1 MSITD
6 KLVTEWAFRCKKGY
20 PDMNNPDDMRILKE
34 IYSEYGIVMEEEK
47 PTEVASAFTKDSLKA
62 LIDSATLTADQ
73 LAKIHREIV
82 KVGYHDTVMGILGN
96 KGFTAD
102 RFKSGNSAVELIF
115 NRIADTDVEKLS
127 EYLKAPKELKLGNNN
142 FATLTELPSQMI
154 IDLFTIEPGS
164 DNNGSNI
171 GRGEVALGILFKD
184 VDNSDTSGDLKWN
197 GTNLEI
203 KGTGGRLGQRGG
215 MSGNVNV
222 LELMSH
228 KLLSDVDA
236 EALLDLPN
244 TGVMSYGLMALYD
257 VAKKEGKSDQQIFK
271 VIQDG
276 LDSLYYSQGVAKTYF
291 NGKADLTDTATVK
304 KNLLKLNIESYM
316 KKNKIVSLLFFNNN
330 LDYLAFSKDQ
340 ANSLIDSGKL
350 DTSTATKPDPSK
362 GFSFNN
368 PYPQIYFKK

>member
-1 MSITD
+1 MSVVD
-6 KLVTEWAFRCKKGY
+6 KIVSEWAFRCKKGY
-20 PDMNNPDDMRILKE
+20 PDMDNPDDMKILKE
-34 IYSEYGIVMEEEK
+34 IYTEYGVVLEEEK
-47 PTEVASAFTKDSLKA
+47 PVDIPSAFTKDSLKA

-73 LAKIHREIV
+73 IAKIHREVV
-82 KVGYHDTVMGILGN
+82 KVGYHDTVMGILGS

-127 EYLKAPKELKLGNNN
+127 EYLKEPKELQPGTHN
-142 FATLTELPSQMI
+142 FATLTELPSQVI
-154 IDLFTIEPGS
+154 IDLLTIEPGS
-164 DNNGSNI
+164 DSNGSNI

-184 VDNSDTSGDLKWN
+184 VDNSESSGDLKWK
-197 GTNLEI
+197 GTNLEV
-203 KGTGGRLGQRGG
+203 KGTGGRLGQQGG
-215 MSGNVNV
+215 RSGNVNV

-244 TGVMSYGLMALYD
+244 SGVMSYGLMALYD
-257 VAKKEGKSDQQIFK
+257 TAKKAGKADQQIFK

-276 LDSLYYSQGVAKTYF
+276 LDSIYYGQGVAKAYF
-291 NGKADLTDTATVK
+291 NGKADLADTATVK
-304 KNLLKLNIESYM
+304 RNLLKLNVESYM
-316 KKNKIVSLLFFNNN
+316 KKNSIGSLLFFNNN
-330 LDYLAFSKDQ
+330 LDYLAFSKEQ
-340 ANSLIDSGKL
+340 ANSLINSGKL
-350 DTSTATKPDPSK
+350 DTSTAAKPDPSK

>member
-1 MSITD
+1 MKVID
-6 KLVTEWAFRCKKGY
+6 KLVTEWAYRCKKGY
-20 PDMNNPDDMRILKE
+20 PDMNNPDDLKILKE
-34 IYSEYGIVMEEEK
+34 IYSEYGIVFEAEEAQGI
-47 PTEVASAFTKDSLKA
+47 PSTHTKDSLKA

-73 LAKIHREIV
+73 IAKIHREVV
-82 KVGYHDTVMGILGN
+82 KVGYHDTVMGILGS

-127 EYLKAPKELKLGNNN
+127 EYLKDPKELQPGTHN
-142 FATLTELPSQMI
+142 FTALTELPSQTI
-154 IDLFTIEPGS
+154 IDLLTIEPGS
-164 DNNGSNI
+164 DNTGSNI
-171 GRGEVALGILFKD
+171 GRGEIALGILFKD
-184 VDNSDTSGDLKWN
+184 VDNTETSGDLKWK

-203 KGTGGRLGQRGG
+203 KGTGGRLGQQGG
-215 MSGNVNV
+215 RSGNINA

-228 KLLSDVDA
+228 KLLSDEDA

-257 VAKKEGKSDQQIFK
+257 AANKAGKTDPQIFK

-276 LDSLYYSQGVAKTYF
+276 LDSIYYGQGVAKDYF
-291 NGKADLTDTATVK
+291 NGKADLSDTTTVK
-304 KNLLKLNIESYM
+304 RNLLKLNVESYM
-316 KKNKIVSLLFFNNN
+316 KKNNIGSLLFFNNN

-340 ANSLIDSGKL
+340 ADSLITSGKL
-350 DTSTATKPDPSK
+350 DTSTAAKPDPSK

>member
-1 MSITD
+1 MSVID
-6 KLVTEWAFRCKKGY
+6 RVVAEWAFRCKKGY
-20 PDMNNPDDMRILKE
+20 PDMNNPDDMKILKE
-34 IYSEYGIVMEEEK
+34 IYSEYGVVLEEEK
-47 PTEVASAFTKDSLKA
+47 PKEIPSTFTKDSLKT

-73 LAKIHREIV
+73 IAKIHREII
-82 KVGYHDTVMGILGN
+82 KVGYHDTVMGILGS

-127 EYLKAPKELKLGNNN
+127 EYLKDPKELQPGTHN
-142 FATLTELPSQMI
+142 FTTLTDLPTQVI
-154 IDLFTIEPGS
+154 VDLLMIEPGS
-164 DNNGSNI
+164 DSSGSNI

-184 VDNSDTSGDLKWN
+184 VDNTETSGDLKWK
-197 GTNLEI
+197 GTNLEV
-203 KGTGGRLGQRGG
+203 KGTGGRLGQQGG
-215 MSGNVNV
+215 RSGNVNV

-236 EALLDLPN
+236 EALMDLPN

-257 VAKKEGKSDQQIFK
+257 VAKKAGKADSQIFK

-276 LDSLYYSQGVAKTYF
+276 LDSIYYSQGVAKDYF
-291 NGKADLTDTATVK
+291 NGKADLSDTATVK
-304 KNLLKLNIESYM
+304 KNLLKLNVESYM
-316 KKNKIVSLLFFNNN
+316 KKNNIGSLLFFNNN

-340 ANSLIDSGKL
+340 ADALITSGKL
-350 DTSTATKPDPSK
+350 DTSTAAKPDPSK

>member
-1 MSITD
+1 MNVVD
-6 KLVTEWAFRCKKGY
+6 KVLTEWAFRCKKGY
-20 PDMNNPDDMRILKE
+20 PDMNNSDDMKILKE
-34 IYSEYGIVMEEEK
+34 IYSEYGIVIEEEK
-47 PTEVASAFTKDSLKA
+47 PKEVSSAFTKDSLKA

-82 KVGYHDTVMGILGN
+82 KVGYHDTVMGILGA
-96 KGFTAD
+96 KGFRAD
-102 RFKSGNSAVELIF
+102 RFKSGNSAVEMIF
-115 NRIADTDVEKLS
+115 NRIADIDVEKLS
-127 EYLKAPKELKLGNNN
+127 EYLKDPKGLQPGTNN
-142 FATLTELPSQMI
+142 FATLTELPSKMV
-154 IDLFTIEPGS
+154 IDLLMIEPGS

-171 GRGEVALGILFKD
+171 GRGEIALGILFKD
-184 VDNSDTSGDLKWN
+184 VDNSESSGDLKWN

-228 KLLSDVDA
+228 KLLLDVDA
-236 EALLDLPN
+236 EALLELPN
-244 TGVMSYGLMALYD
+244 AGVMSYGLMALYD
-257 VAKKEGKSDQQIFK
+257 AAKKEGKSDPQIFK

-276 LDSLYYSQGVAKTYF
+276 LDSLYYSQGAAKTYF

-304 KNLLKLNIESYM
+304 KNLLKLNVDSYM
-316 KKNKIVSLLFFNNN
+316 KKNNIESLLFFNNN

-340 ANSLIDSGKL
+340 ADSLINSGKL
-350 DTSTATKPDPSK
+350 DTSTAANPDPSK

>member
-20 PDMNNPDDMRILKE
+20 PDMNNPDDMKVLKE

-47 PTEVASAFTKDSLKA
+47 PKEVSSTFTKDSLKA

-82 KVGYHDTVMGILGN
+82 KVGYHDTVMGILGA
-96 KGFTAD
+96 KGFKAD
-102 RFKSGNSAVELIF
+102 RFKSGNSAVEMIF
-115 NRIADTDVEKLS
+115 NRIADIDVEKLS
-127 EYLKAPKELKLGNNN
+127 EYLKDPKGLQPGTNN
-142 FATLTELPSQMI
+142 FATLTELPSKMV
-154 IDLFTIEPGS
+154 IDLLMIEPGS

-171 GRGEVALGILFKD
+171 GRGEIALGILFKD
-184 VDNSDTSGDLKWN
+184 VDNSESSGDLKWN

-228 KLLSDVDA
+228 KLLLDVDA
-236 EALLDLPN
+236 EALLELPN
-244 TGVMSYGLMALYD
+244 AGVMSYGLMALYD
-257 VAKKEGKSDQQIFK
+257 AAKKEGKSDPQIFK

-276 LDSLYYSQGVAKTYF
+276 LDSLYYSQGAAKTYF

-304 KNLLKLNIESYM
+304 KNLLKLNVDSYM
-316 KKNKIVSLLFFNNN
+316 KKNNIESLLFFNNN

-340 ANSLIDSGKL
+340 ADSLINSGKL
-350 DTSTATKPDPSK
+350 DTSTAAKPDPSK